1 MRIGELTV
9 DAVKDGMLTLDY
21 RMMWPNKSESD
32 FVRDGALVPLHDG
45 MVSIDVGAFVVRSG
59 ERVILIDAGSG
70 PALAP
75 GEMAG
80 ASVEDPA
87 PDLVD
92 YLERSGRAGNAATS
106 AIEVLASAVI
116 EHGELMASLESLGV
130 RPDDVTDVVLT
141 HLHHDHVGWVAVD
154 GTPMFPRAE
163 YYCDERDAD
172 FFVGPD
178 PTDEAIP
185 RICWG
190 AMSATVRL
198 APVLDRMKMWS
209 DDTTIAPGVSILR
222 TPGHTPGSSVVVLSS
237 GTDRALL
244 LGDVVHCPLEMLDD
258 DWHAL
263 VDVDPVTAQRTR
275 DALFREID
283 GDTVLGAPHFPGLE
297 FGRVLPGEQVRR
309 WVPMS

>member
-1 MRIGELTV
+1 MRIGELTL
-9 DAVKDGMLTLDY
+9 DGVRDGAMTIDY
-21 RMMWPNKSESD
+21 RMMWPNKSEPD
-32 FVRDGALVPLHDG
+32 FVRDTALVPFHDG
-45 MVSIDVGAFVVRSG
+45 MVSMEIGAFLVRSG
-59 ERVILIDAGSG
+59 DRTILIDAGSG

-75 GEMAG
+75 GQMAG
-80 ASVEDPA
+80 ASADDPE
-87 PDLVD
+87 LVG
-92 YLERSGRAGNAATS
+92 YLESVGRGGEKLTAAIDS
-106 AIEVLASAVI
+106 IASAVVD
-116 EHGELMASLESLGV
+116 HGELIASLETMGV

-154 GTPMFPRAE
+154 GTATFPRAD

-190 AMSATVRL
+190 AMSATERL
-198 APVLDRMKMWS
+198 APVLGRMKMWS
-209 DDTTIAPGVSILR
+209 DDTTIAPGVTILR

-237 GTDRALL
+237 GPDRALL

-275 DALFREID
+275 EALFREID

-297 FGRVLPGEQVRR
+297 FGRMLPGEQVRR